1 MSDFDRVSRVDKF
14 EKRRKNTK
22 SISILLVVGA
32 VLLIILLGV
41 WLFGDDEDAAKDDSQ
56 EPNAQTEADEKSSE
70 AEDGENEDQFT
81 RIEENDDK
89 DKAAENELE
98 ADEKQSSDEEQSGS
112 EGNAA
117 VETEQVEPSN
127 DNVVKAYTA
136 DWKPIGTEQEGP
148 HTTNYDEGSQ
158 DRKEIATAAAE
169 VTGLD
174 ESSMVTHWVGNGGD
188 QQKVEAT
195 ISNKDNSQIYRVYL
209 TWVDEQGWK
218 PTKVEQLKQ
227 VIIN

>member
-1 MSDFDRVSRVDKF
+1 MGDFDRVSRVDKF

-22 SISILLVVGA
+22 SISILLAVGA
-32 VLLIILLGV
+32 ALLIILLGV
-41 WLFGDDEDAAKDDSQ
+41 WLFGGDEESEKDINQ
-56 EPNAQTEADEKSSE
+56 EPNAQTEADENSE
-70 AEDGENEDQFT
+70 DKGGENEDQFT
-81 RIEENDDK
+81 KIEEDDDK
-89 DKAAENELE
+89 NKSSENELE
-98 ADEKQSSDEEQSGS
+98 DKEKQSSDEGKSAA

-127 DNVVKAYTA
+127 DNVIKAYTA